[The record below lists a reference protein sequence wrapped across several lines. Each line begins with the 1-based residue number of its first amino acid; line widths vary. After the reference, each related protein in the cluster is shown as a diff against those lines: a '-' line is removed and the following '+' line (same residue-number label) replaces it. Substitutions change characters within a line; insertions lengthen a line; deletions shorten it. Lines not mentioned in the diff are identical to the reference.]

1 MQKAPGPIGWGLS
14 LPVIFIFTFTEVSH
28 EGVN

>member
-14 LPVIFIFTFTEVSH
+14 LPVIFTFTEVSH